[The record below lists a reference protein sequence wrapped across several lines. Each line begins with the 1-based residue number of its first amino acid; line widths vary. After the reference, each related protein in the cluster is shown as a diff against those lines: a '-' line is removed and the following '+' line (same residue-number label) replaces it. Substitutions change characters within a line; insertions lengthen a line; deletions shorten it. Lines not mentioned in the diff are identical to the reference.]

1 MGSRVAPQGEGKL
14 IGKCSNV
21 DPLGGPRVTPS
32 PILEPSGAKGTGNL
46 AGDSW
51 ASQEGGPWWLEAQ
64 SKGNFLSLHSP
75 FFLTSGGEGP
85 MSASGG
91 AELVVVDGQLVMQ
104 PRASP
109 RQEQSVRKV
118 RVNDSRS
125 L

>member
-1 MGSRVAPQGEGKL
+1 M

-46 AGDSW
+46 VGDSW
-51 ASQEGGPWWLEAQ
+51 ASQEGGPWGLEAQ
-64 SKGNFLSLHSP
+64 SKGNFLSRHSH
-75 FFLTSGGEGP
+75 FLTSGGEGP

>member
-1 MGSRVAPQGEGKL
+1 
-14 IGKCSNV
+14 
-21 DPLGGPRVTPS
+21 
-32 PILEPSGAKGTGNL
+32 
-46 AGDSW
+46 
-51 ASQEGGPWWLEAQ
+51 
-64 SKGNFLSLHSP
+64 
-75 FFLTSGGEGP
+75 
-85 MSASGG
+85 MSAPGG